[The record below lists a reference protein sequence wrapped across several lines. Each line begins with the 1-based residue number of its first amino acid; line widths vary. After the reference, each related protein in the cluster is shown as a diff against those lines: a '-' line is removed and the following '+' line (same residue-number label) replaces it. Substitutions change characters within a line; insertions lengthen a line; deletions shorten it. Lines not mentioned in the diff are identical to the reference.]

1 MYYSF
6 SLTKSKK
13 TSFPFCFWNFG
24 KYSYAIFLESLITEG
39 LSATLF
45 VVVLAHFMEELAKVF
60 PFFIGTG
67 KLNDR
72 LLLWVL
78 LLV

>member
-6 SLTKSKK
+6 SLTKSKR

-24 KYSYAIFLESLITEG
+24 KYSYAIFFDSLITEG

-45 VVVLAHFMEELAKVF
+45 VVVLAPFMEELAKVF
-60 PFFIGTG
+60 LFFIGTG